1 MLQEQADLDGARA
14 AFEAGVAMGD
24 PTSMRLLTSMG
35 YTVVASDEGVSS
47 TAGTTSD
54 MVVTMAQQAY
64 HAGALSPQAYEKDL
78 RGVIDRDRGSAG
90 DLARAALA
98 RLLEERGDWA
108 AAEQLYRE
116 VVDGDHA
123 GQPFH
128 AASALN
134 LGNLLLGQQRLE
146 EGEAMLKVA
155 VATGDLEASAKAAF
169 TLAPVLMRQ
178 GRMEEGKAAL
188 QAAIDCGHP
197 QDSPAAQLWRGKL
210 LVGERAFVAA
220 RQDLDAVVRSGNPAL
235 AAEAKMFLA
244 TVLPTMED
252 TLGGAD
258 QPTEPKP
265 KGWWA
270 RLRGG
275 RA

>member
-78 RGVIDRDRGSAG
+78 RGVIDRDQGSAG

-169 TLAPVLMRQ
+169 TLAPVLMRR
-178 GRMEEGKAAL
+178 GAWRRARRHCRPPSTV
-188 QAAIDCGHP
+188 AIRRIPRLPNCGGANCW
-197 QDSPAAQLWRGKL
+197 SAS
-210 LVGERAFVAA
+210 
-220 RQDLDAVVRSGNPAL
+220 VRSSRPARTWTL
-235 AAEAKMFLA
+235 SCGRGTPHSRPRRRCFL
-244 TVLPTMED
+244 LPFCQRWKT
-252 TLGGAD
+252 
-258 QPTEPKP
+258 P
-265 KGWWA
+265 
-270 RLRGG
+270 
-275 RA
+275 